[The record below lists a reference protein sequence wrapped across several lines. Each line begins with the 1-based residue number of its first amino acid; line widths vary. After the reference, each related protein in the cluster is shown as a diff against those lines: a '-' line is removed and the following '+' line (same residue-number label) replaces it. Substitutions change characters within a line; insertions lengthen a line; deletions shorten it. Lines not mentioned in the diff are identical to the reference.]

1 MKPTLVVLAAG
12 MGSRYGGLK
21 QIDEF
26 GPSGEAIIEYSI
38 FDAIRAGFGKVVFII
53 RKTIEKDFKAF
64 IGNKFEGKI
73 DIAYAYQELDHLPE
87 GFTAPEGREKPWGT
101 AHAMMVAKD
110 VVNEPFA
117 IINADDFYGADAYKV
132 MGNFLSQLS
141 NDSNSYALLGYY
153 VKNTLSENGSVS
165 RGVCQLNENN
175 FLESITERTKIYP
188 QDNNIVFEEDGKLT
202 TLSPETPVSMNF
214 MGFTPA
220 VFPLLEEKFIAFL
233 EKDIN
238 TPKSEFFIPLALSL
252 FVEEKLA
259 TVTVLET
266 AAKWFGVTYKED
278 KQAAQ
283 DQLNQLIEAGKY
295 PTNLRK

>member
-53 RKTIEKDFKAF
+53 RETIEKDFKAF
-64 IGNKFEGKI
+64 VGDKFEGKI
-73 DIAYAYQELDHLPE
+73 EITYAYQELDRLPE
-87 GFTAPEGREKPWGT
+87 GFTAPADREKPWGT
-101 AHAMMVAKD
+101 AHAMMMAKD

-117 IINADDFYGADAYKV
+117 IINADDFYGADAYQV
-132 MGNFLSQLS
+132 MGDFLSQQS
-141 NDSNSYALLGYY
+141 NDSTAFALLGYY

-165 RGVCQLNENN
+165 RGVCELDDKNN
-175 FLESITERTKIYP
+175 LVSIVERTKIFP
-188 QDNNIVFEEDGKLT
+188 KGDEIVFEEEDVLT
-202 TLSPETPVSMNF
+202 ALSPETPVSMNF

-252 FVEEKLA
+252 FVEEKTA
-259 TVTVLET
+259 TVSVLET

-283 DQLNQLIEAGKY
+283 EQLTQLIEAGKY